1 MRIAA
6 LLTTLALVGCKTED
20 PKPDETTSAVSWDE
34 SADALTLRREDK
46 TLLTIPLAGFSVAVT
61 DAYNDLRSYD
71 PFWDDYT
78 VTWLTAR
85 SASVSEATEDKL
97 VVDLAFDQGLHA
109 TLTAHELADGRWD
122 ATLVP
127 NDKALVAY
135 FKLGASVSPTER
147 FYGLGT
153 VLDTPDHRGKRRG
166 MQTELDV
173 EVESGYNEAH
183 VPIPLLIGTQGW
195 GLFVEDQHPMVWD
208 VATAAADQV
217 DMTVGTGKASATGLH
232 FHLYTAEHPIDITAH
247 YWADTG
253 APKKPAPWALGPLVW
268 RDENKDQAEFEDD
281 LDTMRDLD
289 LAASGVW
296 IDRPYASGIQTFD
309 FNPVTFP
316 DPDAAIAHAHA
327 SGYRVALWHAPYLS
341 ETESPTLYA
350 EALDKGYF
358 PELIPPVFNNWGPAI
373 DFTSP
378 DAMAFWTAQVRKYT
392 DRGIEGFKLD
402 YGEDVVVGV
411 TGGRVPWL
419 FRDGS
424 DERTMHAQYQ
434 ALYHQAY
441 SDALPE
447 DNFLLVRAG
456 TYGDQK
462 VASVIW
468 PGDLDADLLAY
479 KEPAVDRNGDSYIAV
494 GGLEASLVDALS
506 LGPSGYPF
514 YGSDT
519 GGYRQSPPDKET
531 LTRWFEQTAL
541 STVMQIGNSSNDMA
555 WEPTDINGFDADMLD
570 WYRDYTRLHQRLF
583 PYLWTYANQLATG
596 GRPIMRPI
604 GLAFPELESEP
615 GDTYM
620 LGDALLVAPVMRRD
634 ARTREITFPVGTW
647 VNWFDGTVL
656 DGDQTVTVEAPL
668 ESLPLYLAAGG
679 IVPLLRP
686 TIDTVS
692 PVDDPEVVDSY
703 ATDPG
708 VLWVRLTPGPASE
721 FTVFDA
727 SWIEQEQTDGAVT
740 LSWTAGTKFTKGAMI
755 ESIATPRP
763 TTVTLDDATPL
774 AEAADQD
781 ALPVTGGWSWSAD
794 AGGTLSIRI
803 PAGDHSVRVE

>member
-1 MRIAA
+1 MRLAA
-6 LLTTLALVGCKTED
+6 VLTVLALTGCKTD
-20 PKPDETTSAVSWDE
+20 APAPDSTTPDVSWDE
-34 SADALTLRREDK
+34 GADALLLRRDDS
-46 TLLTIPLAGFSVAVT
+46 TRLQIPLSGFAIAVT
-61 DAYNDLRSYD
+61 DAYDDLRSYD

-78 VTWLTAR
+78 VTWHTAR
-85 SASVSEATEDKL
+85 SAAVEESAEDKL
-97 VVDLAFDQGLHA
+97 VVDLTFDNGQHA
-109 TLTAHELADGRWD
+109 TLTGVQEAEGRWD
-122 ATLVP
+122 LTLVP
-127 NDKALVAY
+127 DDQALVAY
-135 FKLGASVSPTER
+135 YKLGATVSPTER
-147 FYGLGT
+147 FYGLGS
-153 VLDTPDHRGKRRG
+153 VLDSPNHRGKRRG

-217 DMTVGTGKASATGLH
+217 DMTVGTGNASASGLH
-232 FHLYTAEHPIDITAH
+232 FHLYTAEHPLDVTAQ

-268 RDENKDQAEFEDD
+268 RDENKDQAEFESD

-289 LAASGVW
+289 LAVSGVW

-309 FNPVTFP
+309 FNPTTFP
-316 DPDAAIAHAHA
+316 DPAAAIAHAHA
-327 SGYRVALWHAPYLS
+327 SGYRVSLWHAPYLS
-341 ETESPTLYA
+341 ATESPTLYN
-350 EALDKGYF
+350 EALTNGYF
-358 PELIPPVFNNWGPAI
+358 PDVIPPVFNNWGPAI
-373 DFTSP
+373 DYTNP
-378 DAMAFWTAQVRKYT
+378 DAMAFWTEQVHKYT
-392 DRGIEGFKLD
+392 DMGIEGFKLD

-419 FRDGS
+419 FHDGS
-424 DERTMHAQYQ
+424 DERTMHAQFQ
-434 ALYHQAY
+434 ALYHKAY

-447 DNFLLVRAG
+447 QNFLLCRAG
-456 TYGDQK
+456 TYGDHT
-462 VASVIW
+462 VTSVIW
-468 PGDLDADLLAY
+468 PGDLDADLLAF
-479 KEPAVDRNGDSYIAV
+479 KEPAVDRNGDAYIAV

-555 WEPTDINGFDADMLD
+555 WEPTEINGFDAEMLD

-583 PYLWTYANQLATG
+583 PYLWTYAEQLASG
-596 GRPIMRPI
+596 GRPLMRPI
-604 GLAFPELESEP
+604 GLAFPELEAEP

-620 LGDALLVAPVMRRD
+620 LGDSLLVAPVVRRD
-634 ARTREITFPVGTW
+634 ARTREIDFPAGTW
-647 VNWFDGTVL
+647 VNWFDGSVI
-656 DGDQTVTVEAPL
+656 DGGSTVTVDAPL
-668 ESLPLYLAAGG
+668 DALPLYLPAGG

-692 PVDDPEVVDSY
+692 PVEDTQAIDSY

-708 VLWVRLTPGPASE
+708 VLWARLTPGPKSA
-721 FTVFDA
+721 FTVFDG
-727 SWIEQEQTDGAVT
+727 SKVEQADVDGALTV
-740 LSWTAGTKFTKGAMI
+740 SWTEGSEFTKGAMI

-763 TTVTLDDATPL
+763 TTVTLDGATL
-774 AEAADQD
+774 SEGADQD
-781 ALPVTGGWSWSAD
+781 GLPVTGGWSWTDD
-794 AGGTLSIRI
+794 AGGTLSIRV
-803 PAGDHSVRVE
+803 PAGNHTVSVE